1 MATLEPPTTAS
12 GNAPEAVTQAGVREA
27 ATPDAPTASELAVCV
42 RGWLDAA
49 SCAEIVAGVYAARA
63 DWVEAFGG
71 LQFSLGRAW
80 YTDLEMGREDAYF
93 AEATLRN
100 ALVERYA
107 PGLQRRM
114 RRLICAAVGRPV
126 VQREGWCGAGVH
138 IFPAGGWAAHRGG
151 DIHFDTEGLLPEQF
165 VERAPALTVVV
176 MLQPPI
182 AGGGLRLWDA
192 VYAGA
197 DEPSP
202 EQLARPSVAVTY
214 GVGDA
219 LIFDSYR
226 LHWIEP
232 FTGDRDRISATLHA
246 VRVGDVW
253 ESWF

>member
-1 MATLEPPTTAS
+1 MATRDPRALA
-12 GNAPEAVTQAGVREA
+12 REA
-27 ATPDAPTASELAVCV
+27 TAPAAPAATELAVRV

-49 SCAEIVAGVYAARA
+49 LCAQIAASVYAARE

-80 YTDLEMGREDAYF
+80 YADLEMGREAAYF
-93 AEATLRN
+93 AEAAWRN
-100 ALVERYA
+100 ALVERHA

-114 RRLICAAVGRPV
+114 RRLARAAVGRPV
-126 VQREGWCGAGVH
+126 IQREGWCGAGVH
-138 IFPAGGWAAHRGG
+138 IFPAGGWVARQGG
-151 DIHFDTEGLLPEQF
+151 DIHFDTEGLLPEQLAT
-165 VERAPALTVVV
+165 RAPALTIVV
-176 MLQPPI
+176 MLQPPV

-192 VYAGA
+192 GYAGA

-202 EQLARPSVAVTY
+202 EQLARPSLTARY

-232 FTGDRDRISATLHA
+232 FAGGRDRISVTLHA
-246 VRVGDVW
+246 ARIGDIW

>member
-1 MATLEPPTTAS
+1 MLESLARGLEPPAVLEPLRETTL
-12 GNAPEAVTQAGVREA
+12 PAVPAGTEPAVRI
-27 ATPDAPTASELAVCV
+27 

-49 SCAEIVAGVYAARA
+49 SCARMVEGVYAAREQ
-63 DWVEAFGG
+63 WVEAFGG

-80 YTDLEMGREDAYF
+80 YADWEMGRADTYF
-93 AEATLRN
+93 AEAALQN
-100 ALVERYA
+100 ALVEQYA

-114 RRLICAAVGRPV
+114 RQLLRAAVGHPV
-126 VQREGWCGAGVH
+126 IQREGWCGAGVH
-138 IFPAGGWAAHRGG
+138 IFPAGGWAAQQGG
-151 DIHFDTEGLLPEQF
+151 DIHFDTEGLLPEQLAA
-165 VERAPALTVVV
+165 RAPALTVVV
-176 MLQPPI
+176 MLQPPV

-202 EQLARPSVAVTY
+202 EQLARPSVTATY
-214 GVGDA
+214 GIGDA
-219 LIFDSYR
+219 LLFDSYR

-246 VRVGDVW
+246 VWVGGVW

>member
-1 MATLEPPTTAS
+1 MATCD
-12 GNAPEAVTQAGVREA
+12 APERLREETVAAPTVRDA
-27 ATPDAPTASELAVCV
+27 DAPAAPTATEPAVRV
-42 RGWLDAA
+42 RGRLDAA
-49 SCAEIVAGVYAARA
+49 SCARIVEGVYAAR
-63 DWVEAFGG
+63 DHWVEAFGG

-93 AEATLRN
+93 AEAPMRN

-107 PGLQRRM
+107 PGLQRWM
-114 RRLICAAVGRPV
+114 RRLVRAAVGRPV

-151 DIHFDTEGLLPEQF
+151 DIHFDTEGLSPEQLAA
-165 VERAPALTVVV
+165 RAPALTVVV
-176 MLQPPI
+176 MLQPPV

-202 EQLARPSVAVTY
+202 EQLARPSVTATY

-232 FTGDRDRISATLHA
+232 FTGDRDRISVTLHA
-246 VRVGDVW
+246 VRVGEIW